1 MFRLLD
7 ENMLVVYVIDNVYVP
22 VLGVDLEDDG
32 FDGGVA
38 MYEYAFCILV
48 STILIVFCRDFLPS
62 RARGMMT

>member
-38 MYEYAFCILV
+38 MYEYALSSARNDDLV
-48 STILIVFCRDFLPS
+48 ERE
-62 RARGMMT
+62 